1 MNYKVVLLDAGTLLV
16 CWGVMLF
23 SIVLVSSAI
32 ATTLDDLEQLI
43 YN

>member
-1 MNYKVVLLDAGTLLV
+1 MNYKVVFLDAGSLLV
-16 CWGVMLF
+16 CWGILLF

-32 ATTLDDLEQLI
+32 ATTLEDLEQLI